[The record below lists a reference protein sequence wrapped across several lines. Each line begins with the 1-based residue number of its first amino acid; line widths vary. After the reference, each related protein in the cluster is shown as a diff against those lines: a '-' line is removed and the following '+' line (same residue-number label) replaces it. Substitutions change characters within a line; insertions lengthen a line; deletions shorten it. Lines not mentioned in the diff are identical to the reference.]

1 MSITARPL
9 PAGNAVRLYL
19 TPPLGTLHWRVL
31 RMEGTDTNIPTHDHR
46 QAVVV
51 ADHADE
57 RSILDFTGLLNDLP
71 YTWRAFYQQSNGE
84 WLASE
89 PTTTTPRAI
98 YQEGGTDVQ
107 DFLRE
112 RIGLGIAVEIKR
124 GTLKPAANRIPVIT
138 APFVGTE
145 DPVLP
150 AISVHFD
157 NGRPSDRFIGDTMG
171 IGADGDGYLDTDG
184 FLSRQN
190 LTISVCSLNADERR
204 AIRQAVLRIL
214 EANLEV
220 MAGAG
225 ITLPEWSWADME
237 ALPDTQK
244 GGGPLFYAN
253 FPFSCIAPTVVL
265 HQVGALRDTLVTA
278 TAYNMEPPRWS

>member
-9 PAGNAVRLYL
+9 PAGNAARLYL
-19 TPPLGTLHWRVL
+19 TPPLGALHWRVL
-31 RMEGTDTNIPTHDHR
+31 RMEGTNTNIPTHDYR

-57 RSILDFTGLLNDLP
+57 RSILDFTGLLNDQP

-84 WLASE
+84 WLPSE
-89 PTTTTPRAI
+89 PVTATPRAI
-98 YQEGGTDVQ
+98 YQEGGTDLQ

-112 RIGLGIAVEIKR
+112 RIGLGLAVEIKR
-124 GTLKPAANRIPVIT
+124 GTLKPKDGRIRVIT

-145 DPVLP
+145 DPKLP
-150 AISVHFD
+150 AVSVHFD

-171 IGADGDGYLDTDG
+171 IGADSGGHLDSDG

-190 LTISVCSLNADERR
+190 LTISVCSENADERR
-204 AIRQAVLRIL
+204 AIRQALLRIL

-225 ITLPEWSWADME
+225 IMLPEWAWADME
-237 ALPDTQK
+237 AMPDAQK
-244 GGGPLFYAN
+244 GGVPLFYAN
-253 FPFSCIAPTVVL
+253 FSFSAVAPTVVL
-265 HQVGALRDTLVTA
+265 HQMAALRDTLVAVTP
-278 TAYNMEPPRWS
+278 YNMEPPRWS